1 MEERDKVGY
10 EQAGPLPPKLL
21 SSRGALCRT
30 GDLCSAPGPGQQ
42 MRSFSGSSQKLKTKF
57 QLPHTFSNTF
67 LTNVLVE

>member
-10 EQAGPLPPKLL
+10 EQAGPLPPCA
-21 SSRGALCRT
+21 GQ
-30 GDLCSAPGPGQQ
+30 DLCSAPGPGQQ
-42 MRSFSGSSQKLKTKF
+42 MLSFSGSSQKLKTKF